1 LKKRLSISFRC
12 DFVMMLVLF
21 KNILFCSIFLVAFS
35 CKKDFKPASEAYFIT
50 TNKVQ
55 LITKLNQ
62 GYGSHNITDLWLYT
76 NGFFRGAYPI
86 GSKMPI
92 MLADGKASIQLLAG
106 IKNNGISETRINWL
120 LFEPIKLDTIVKSGE
135 NITRNFSFNYKDAV
149 VFKWL
154 ESFELSGFSLVKSA
168 ISDTIFKV
176 HTNDEHVFEGNKSI
190 ELGLTG
196 NALLAQ
202 LESAVAFD
210 LPTGAASGNVYLELD
225 YKGNT
230 QFEVHVSTNND
241 LAYVSTVNPKENWN
255 KIYIQL
261 SDAININTASTFK
274 KIVIKVFRNQ
284 SITEQKIYLD
294 NIKLVYL

>member
-1 LKKRLSISFRC
+1 
-12 DFVMMLVLF
+12 MMLALL
-21 KNILFCSIFLVAFS
+21 KNILFCSIILVVFS
-35 CKKDFKPASEAYFIT
+35 CKKDFKPAADAYFIT
-50 TNKVQ
+50 SNKVQ
-55 LITKLNQ
+55 LVTKPNQ
-62 GYGSHNITDLWLYT
+62 GFGSHNITDLWLYT
-76 NGFFRGAYPI
+76 NGSFRGAYPI

-92 MLADGKASIQLLAG
+92 MMEDGKAAIQVFAG
-106 IKNNGISETRINWL
+106 IKNNGISETRINWV
-120 LFEPIKLDTIVKSGE
+120 LFEPIKLDTIVQSGE
-135 NITRNFSFNYKDAV
+135 NIIRNFSFNYRDAV

-154 ESFELSGFSLVKSA
+154 ESFELSGYSLIKSA
-168 ISDTIFKV
+168 VSDTTFKL
-176 HTNDEHVFEGNKSI
+176 HTNDEHVFEGTKSI

-202 LESAVAFD
+202 LESATAFD

-230 QFEVHVSTNND
+230 SFDVMVATNGD
-241 LAYVSTVNPKENWN
+241 LAYVSSVNPKENWN

-274 KIVIKVFRNQ
+274 KIVIRVLRNQ
-284 SITEQKIYLD
+284 TIAEQKIYLD